1 MYVKQNWIYLFL
13 QSFVNGKN
21 GKYVRILNIL
31 LTGTLMALNCLSVHA
46 ARKVQIFF
54 TLAKLLALGI
64 IILGGSVKLGQGM
77 YTVLCSCYAQ
87 KSINIYKRDTCFNSF
102 NLFSLH
108 YIYTSFFVYILVN
121 RKLG

>member
-77 YTVLCSCYAQ
+77 YTVLC
-87 KSINIYKRDTCFNSF
+87 I
-102 NLFSLH
+102 
-108 YIYTSFFVYILVN
+108 ILCT
-121 RKLG
+121 